1 MDVFLS
7 EGIEIVFKVAL
18 ALLTVGKNDLLSL
31 DMESILKVN
40 INIFISCYLCRY
52 FCADI
57 ITPTFAVHTKRTA
70 SES

>member
-31 DMESILKVN
+31 DMESILKVTN
-40 INIFISCYLCRY
+40 LL
-52 FCADI
+52 
-57 ITPTFAVHTKRTA
+57 
-70 SES
+70 

>member
-31 DMESILKVN
+31 DMESILKVRN
-40 INIFISCYLCRY
+40 SWNLYLLLYLLYSPIYIRS
-52 FCADI
+52 ADL
-57 ITPTFAVHTKRTA
+57 K
-70 SES
+70 